1 MAIEDELHS
10 CPACV
15 GIGMKG
21 GTVCPECRGRGI
33 VRVSHAIVE
42 LPEDDDEPEPP
53 RPLENMSKAQL
64 VEVAAGLGLD
74 TTGKRDELIERIQTG
89 PLAPPAADAPEAFA
103 SDDSEVSAEDVPV
116 DDDTSTPAA
125 DGLDDLTV
133 AELRERLAA
142 VGLDATGRKADL
154 IERLRAG

>member
-10 CPACV
+10 CPGCA

-21 GTVCPECRGRGI
+21 GAVCPKCRGRGI

-42 LPEDDDEPEPP
+42 LPEDEDEPEPP
-53 RPLENMSKAQL
+53 KPLENMSKAQL

-74 TTGKRDELIERIQTG
+74 TDGNRSDLIERIQVG
-89 PLAPPAADAPEAFA
+89 PLAAPAEAANDEPEE
-103 SDDSEVSAEDVPV
+103 DLEVSADDVPV
-116 DDDTSTPAA
+116 NDNAPTTA
-125 DGLDDLTV
+125 DGLDGLTI

-142 VGLDATGRKADL
+142 AGLDARGRKADL
-154 IERLRAG
+154 IERLRAE